1 MPNTNST
8 VFNGSTINLSNFDL
22 GEGPVFVDLD
32 INSAGALTPNNAPS
46 QDGVLRMGEEET
58 ALSDVENIIGTDLG
72 ERLFGSEEDGFI
84 LAGGGDDTVHPFNG
98 DDVVNG
104 GLGVHTLLLNAING
118 PLSIDLKR
126 GFANTDGQS
135 NAISNFE
142 NVTGSNLFSDRISG
156 DRNDNV
162 LSGGAGG
169 DDTLKGKNGDDQ
181 LLDEA
186 GEDRLQGGRG
196 DDALFG
202 GADDDLLIGG
212 HDDDTLTGGEGRDL
226 AEDDTSPLDT
236 GVIVDPEAPPTTI
249 PIEGSAADLLPEI
262 GIDMSR
268 LSAEVAGDGDEDAT
282 IARIEGSW
290 AAIKDDVEATHPEL
304 VNSIQATVD
313 MARTSVDANRPADA
327 DKAFSLL
334 NDLIDKFTG
343 DS

>member
-46 QDGVLRMGEEET
+46 QDGVLRIGEEGT

-104 GLGVHTLLLNAING
+104 RLGVDTLLLNAING

-202 GADDDLLIGG
+202 GADNDLLIGG
-212 HDDDTLTGGEGRDL
+212 RDDDTLTGGEGGDRFVFRGRCDDDVITDL
-226 AEDDTSPLDT
+226 TFADGDEIKISGQRLINSEADLISFAERLNEDNKQSTLATIEGDDLRLDT
-236 GVIVDPEAPPTTI
+236 GQSEIL
-249 PIEGSAADLLPEI
+249 IENVASDWAEGLL
-262 GIDMSR
+262 
-268 LSAEVAGDGDEDAT
+268 LA
-282 IARIEGSW
+282 
-290 AAIKDDVEATHPEL
+290 
-304 VNSIQATVD
+304 
-313 MARTSVDANRPADA
+313 
-327 DKAFSLL
+327 
-334 NDLIDKFTG
+334 
-343 DS
+343 

>member
-212 HDDDTLTGGEGRDL
+212 HDDDTLTGGEGGDRFVFRGRCDDDVITDL
-226 AEDDTSPLDT
+226 TFADGDEIKISGQRLINSEADLISFTERLNENNEQSTLATIEGDDLRLDT
-236 GVIVDPEAPPTTI
+236 GQSEIL
-249 PIEGSAADLLPEI
+249 IENVASDWAEGLL
-262 GIDMSR
+262 
-268 LSAEVAGDGDEDAT
+268 LA
-282 IARIEGSW
+282 
-290 AAIKDDVEATHPEL
+290 
-304 VNSIQATVD
+304 
-313 MARTSVDANRPADA
+313 
-327 DKAFSLL
+327 
-334 NDLIDKFTG
+334 
-343 DS
+343 

>member
-46 QDGVLRMGEEET
+46 QDGVLRIGEEGT

-104 GLGVHTLLLNAING
+104 RLGVDTLLLNAING

-126 GFANTDGQS
+126 GFVNTDGQS

-202 GADDDLLIGG
+202 GADNDLLIGG
-212 HDDDTLTGGEGRDL
+212 RDDDTLTGGEGGDRFAFRGRYDDDVITDL
-226 AEDDTSPLDT
+226 TFADGDEIKISGQRLINSEADLISFAERLNENNEQSTLATIEGDDLRLDT
-236 GVIVDPEAPPTTI
+236 GQSEIL
-249 PIEGSAADLLPEI
+249 IENVVSDWAEGLL
-262 GIDMSR
+262 
-268 LSAEVAGDGDEDAT
+268 LA
-282 IARIEGSW
+282 
-290 AAIKDDVEATHPEL
+290 
-304 VNSIQATVD
+304 
-313 MARTSVDANRPADA
+313 
-327 DKAFSLL
+327 
-334 NDLIDKFTG
+334 
-343 DS
+343 

>member
-1 MPNTNST
+1 MSNTNST

-46 QDGVLRMGEEET
+46 QDGVLRIGEEET
-58 ALSDVENIIGTDLG
+58 ALSDVENIISTDLG

-186 GEDRLQGGRG
+186 GEDRLEGGRG

-212 HDDDTLTGGEGRDL
+212 HDDDTLTGGEEGDRFVFRGRCDDDVITDL
-226 AEDDTSPLDT
+226 TFADGDEIKISGQRLINSEADLISFAERLNEDNKQSTLATIEGDDLRLDT
-236 GVIVDPEAPPTTI
+236 GQSEIL
-249 PIEGSAADLLPEI
+249 IENVASDWAEGLL
-262 GIDMSR
+262 
-268 LSAEVAGDGDEDAT
+268 LA
-282 IARIEGSW
+282 
-290 AAIKDDVEATHPEL
+290 
-304 VNSIQATVD
+304 
-313 MARTSVDANRPADA
+313 
-327 DKAFSLL
+327 
-334 NDLIDKFTG
+334 
-343 DS
+343 

>member
-84 LAGGGDDTVHPFNG
+84 LAGGGDDTVHPFNA

-104 GLGVHTLLLNAING
+104 RLGVDTLPLNAING

-212 HDDDTLTGGEGRDL
+212 HDDDTLTGGEGGDRFVFRGRCDDDVITDL
-226 AEDDTSPLDT
+226 TFADGDEIKISGQRLINSEADLISFAERLNEDNKQSTLATIEGDDLRLDT
-236 GVIVDPEAPPTTI
+236 GQSEIL
-249 PIEGSAADLLPEI
+249 IENVASDWAEGLL
-262 GIDMSR
+262 
-268 LSAEVAGDGDEDAT
+268 LA
-282 IARIEGSW
+282 
-290 AAIKDDVEATHPEL
+290 
-304 VNSIQATVD
+304 
-313 MARTSVDANRPADA
+313 
-327 DKAFSLL
+327 
-334 NDLIDKFTG
+334 
-343 DS
+343 

>member
-32 INSAGALTPNNAPS
+32 INSAGALTSNNAPS
-46 QDGVLRMGEEET
+46 QDGVLRIGEEET

-212 HDDDTLTGGEGRDL
+212 HDDDTLTGGEEGDRFVFRGRCDDDVITDL
-226 AEDDTSPLDT
+226 TFA
-236 GVIVDPEAPPTTI
+236 
-249 PIEGSAADLLPEI
+249 
-262 GIDMSR
+262 
-268 LSAEVAGDGDEDAT
+268 DGDE
-282 IARIEGSW
+282 
-290 AAIKDDVEATHPEL
+290 IKISGQRLINSEA
-304 VNSIQATVD
+304 
-313 MARTSVDANRPADA
+313 
-327 DKAFSLL
+327 
-334 NDLIDKFTG
+334 DLISFAERLNEDNK
-343 DS
+343 

>member
-1 MPNTNST
+1 

-212 HDDDTLTGGEGRDL
+212 HDDDTLTGGEGGDRFVFRGRCDDDVITDL
-226 AEDDTSPLDT
+226 TFADGDEIKISGQRLINSEADLISFAERLNEDNKQSTLATIEGDDLRLDT
-236 GVIVDPEAPPTTI
+236 GQSEIL
-249 PIEGSAADLLPEI
+249 IENVASDWAEGLL
-262 GIDMSR
+262 
-268 LSAEVAGDGDEDAT
+268 LA
-282 IARIEGSW
+282 
-290 AAIKDDVEATHPEL
+290 
-304 VNSIQATVD
+304 
-313 MARTSVDANRPADA
+313 
-327 DKAFSLL
+327 
-334 NDLIDKFTG
+334 
-343 DS
+343 

>member
-22 GEGPVFVDLD
+22 GEAPVFVDLD

-46 QDGVLRMGEEET
+46 QDGVLRIGEEGT

-104 GLGVHTLLLNAING
+104 RLGVDTLLLNAING

-202 GADDDLLIGG
+202 GADNDLLIGG
-212 HDDDTLTGGEGRDL
+212 RDDDTLTGGEGGDRFVFRGRCDDDVITDL
-226 AEDDTSPLDT
+226 TFADGDEIKISGQRLINSEADLISFAERLNEDNKQSTLATIEGDDLRLDT
-236 GVIVDPEAPPTTI
+236 GQSEIL
-249 PIEGSAADLLPEI
+249 IENVVSDWAEGLL
-262 GIDMSR
+262 
-268 LSAEVAGDGDEDAT
+268 LA
-282 IARIEGSW
+282 
-290 AAIKDDVEATHPEL
+290 
-304 VNSIQATVD
+304 
-313 MARTSVDANRPADA
+313 
-327 DKAFSLL
+327 
-334 NDLIDKFTG
+334 
-343 DS
+343 

>member
-212 HDDDTLTGGEGRDL
+212 HDDDTLTGGEGGDRFVFRGRCDDDVITDL
-226 AEDDTSPLDT
+226 TFADGDEIKISGQRLINSEADLISFTERLNENNEQSTLATIEGDDLRLDT
-236 GVIVDPEAPPTTI
+236 GQSEIL
-249 PIEGSAADLLPEI
+249 IENVVSDWAEGLL
-262 GIDMSR
+262 
-268 LSAEVAGDGDEDAT
+268 LA
-282 IARIEGSW
+282 
-290 AAIKDDVEATHPEL
+290 
-304 VNSIQATVD
+304 
-313 MARTSVDANRPADA
+313 
-327 DKAFSLL
+327 
-334 NDLIDKFTG
+334 
-343 DS
+343 

>member
-212 HDDDTLTGGEGRDL
+212 HDDDTLTGGEGGDRFVFRGRCDDDVITDL
-226 AEDDTSPLDT
+226 TFADGDEIKISGQRLINSEADLISFAERLNEDNKQSTLATIEGDDLRLDT
-236 GVIVDPEAPPTTI
+236 GQSEIL
-249 PIEGSAADLLPEI
+249 IENVASDWAEGLL
-262 GIDMSR
+262 
-268 LSAEVAGDGDEDAT
+268 LA
-282 IARIEGSW
+282 
-290 AAIKDDVEATHPEL
+290 
-304 VNSIQATVD
+304 
-313 MARTSVDANRPADA
+313 
-327 DKAFSLL
+327 
-334 NDLIDKFTG
+334 
-343 DS
+343 

>member
-1 MPNTNST
+1 MSNTNST

-22 GEGPVFVDLD
+22 GDGPVFVDLD

-46 QDGVLRMGEEET
+46 QDGVLRIGEEET

-212 HDDDTLTGGEGRDL
+212 HDDDTLTGGEGGDRFVFRGRCDDDVITDL
-226 AEDDTSPLDT
+226 TFADGDEIKISGQRLINSEADLISFAERLNEDNKQSTLATIEGDDLRLDT
-236 GVIVDPEAPPTTI
+236 GQSEIL
-249 PIEGSAADLLPEI
+249 IENVASDWAEGLL
-262 GIDMSR
+262 
-268 LSAEVAGDGDEDAT
+268 LA
-282 IARIEGSW
+282 
-290 AAIKDDVEATHPEL
+290 
-304 VNSIQATVD
+304 
-313 MARTSVDANRPADA
+313 
-327 DKAFSLL
+327 
-334 NDLIDKFTG
+334 
-343 DS
+343 

>member
-46 QDGVLRMGEEET
+46 QDGVLRIGEEET

-212 HDDDTLTGGEGRDL
+212 HDDDTLTGGEGGDRFVFRGRCDDDVITDL
-226 AEDDTSPLDT
+226 TFADGDEIKISGQRLINSEADLISFAERLNEDNKQSTLATIEGDDLRLDT
-236 GVIVDPEAPPTTI
+236 GQSEIL
-249 PIEGSAADLLPEI
+249 IENVASDWAEGLL
-262 GIDMSR
+262 
-268 LSAEVAGDGDEDAT
+268 LA
-282 IARIEGSW
+282 
-290 AAIKDDVEATHPEL
+290 
-304 VNSIQATVD
+304 
-313 MARTSVDANRPADA
+313 
-327 DKAFSLL
+327 
-334 NDLIDKFTG
+334 
-343 DS
+343 

>member
-46 QDGVLRMGEEET
+46 QDGVLRIGEEGT

-212 HDDDTLTGGEGRDL
+212 HDDDTLTGGEGGDRFVFRGRCDDDVITDL
-226 AEDDTSPLDT
+226 TFADGDEIKISGQRLINSEADLISFTERLNENNEQSTLATIEGDDLRLDT
-236 GVIVDPEAPPTTI
+236 GQSEIL
-249 PIEGSAADLLPEI
+249 IENVASDWAEGLL
-262 GIDMSR
+262 
-268 LSAEVAGDGDEDAT
+268 LA
-282 IARIEGSW
+282 
-290 AAIKDDVEATHPEL
+290 
-304 VNSIQATVD
+304 
-313 MARTSVDANRPADA
+313 
-327 DKAFSLL
+327 
-334 NDLIDKFTG
+334 
-343 DS
+343 

>member
-46 QDGVLRMGEEET
+46 QDGVLRMGEEGT

-212 HDDDTLTGGEGRDL
+212 HDDDTLTGGEGGDRFVFRGRCDDDVITDL
-226 AEDDTSPLDT
+226 TFADGDEIKISGQRLINSEADLISFAERLNEDNKQSTLATIEGDDLRLDT
-236 GVIVDPEAPPTTI
+236 GQSEIL
-249 PIEGSAADLLPEI
+249 IENVASDWAEGLL
-262 GIDMSR
+262 
-268 LSAEVAGDGDEDAT
+268 LA
-282 IARIEGSW
+282 
-290 AAIKDDVEATHPEL
+290 
-304 VNSIQATVD
+304 
-313 MARTSVDANRPADA
+313 
-327 DKAFSLL
+327 
-334 NDLIDKFTG
+334 
-343 DS
+343 

>member
-104 GLGVHTLLLNAING
+104 RLGVDTLLLNAING

-202 GADDDLLIGG
+202 GADNDLLIGG
-212 HDDDTLTGGEGRDL
+212 RDDDTLTGGEGGDRFVFRGRCDDDVITDL
-226 AEDDTSPLDT
+226 TFA
-236 GVIVDPEAPPTTI
+236 
-249 PIEGSAADLLPEI
+249 
-262 GIDMSR
+262 
-268 LSAEVAGDGDEDAT
+268 DGDEIKISGQRLINSEADLISFTERLNENNEQSTLAT
-282 IARIEGSW
+282 IEGDDLRLNTGQSEILIENVVSDW
-290 AAIKDDVEATHPEL
+290 AEG
-304 VNSIQATVD
+304 
-313 MARTSVDANRPADA
+313 
-327 DKAFSLL
+327 LL
-334 NDLIDKFTG
+334 LA
-343 DS
+343 

>member
-22 GEGPVFVDLD
+22 GDGPVFVDLD

-46 QDGVLRMGEEET
+46 QDGVLRIGEEET

-118 PLSIDLKR
+118 PLWIDLKR

-212 HDDDTLTGGEGRDL
+212 HDDDTLTGGEGGDRFVFRGRCDDDVITDL
-226 AEDDTSPLDT
+226 TFADGDEIKISGQRLINSEADLISFAERLNEDNKQSTLATIEGDDLRLDT
-236 GVIVDPEAPPTTI
+236 GQSEIL
-249 PIEGSAADLLPEI
+249 IENVASDWAEGLL
-262 GIDMSR
+262 
-268 LSAEVAGDGDEDAT
+268 LA
-282 IARIEGSW
+282 
-290 AAIKDDVEATHPEL
+290 
-304 VNSIQATVD
+304 
-313 MARTSVDANRPADA
+313 
-327 DKAFSLL
+327 
-334 NDLIDKFTG
+334 
-343 DS
+343 

>member
-46 QDGVLRMGEEET
+46 QDGVLRIGEEGT

-104 GLGVHTLLLNAING
+104 RLGVDTLLLNAING

-202 GADDDLLIGG
+202 GADNDLLIGG
-212 HDDDTLTGGEGRDL
+212 RDDDTLTGGEGGDRFVFRGRCDDDVITDL
-226 AEDDTSPLDT
+226 TFADGDEIKISGQRLINSEADLISFTERLNENNEQSTLATIEGDDLRLDT
-236 GVIVDPEAPPTTI
+236 GQSEIL
-249 PIEGSAADLLPEI
+249 IENVVSDWAEGLL
-262 GIDMSR
+262 
-268 LSAEVAGDGDEDAT
+268 LA
-282 IARIEGSW
+282 
-290 AAIKDDVEATHPEL
+290 
-304 VNSIQATVD
+304 
-313 MARTSVDANRPADA
+313 
-327 DKAFSLL
+327 
-334 NDLIDKFTG
+334 
-343 DS
+343 

>member
-104 GLGVHTLLLNAING
+104 RLGVDTLLLNAING

-212 HDDDTLTGGEGRDL
+212 HDDDTLTGGEGGDRFVFRGRCDDDVITDL
-226 AEDDTSPLDT
+226 TFADGDEIKISGQRLINSEADLISFAERLNEDNKQSTLATIEGDDLRLDT
-236 GVIVDPEAPPTTI
+236 GQSEIL
-249 PIEGSAADLLPEI
+249 IENVASDWAEGLL
-262 GIDMSR
+262 
-268 LSAEVAGDGDEDAT
+268 LA
-282 IARIEGSW
+282 
-290 AAIKDDVEATHPEL
+290 
-304 VNSIQATVD
+304 
-313 MARTSVDANRPADA
+313 
-327 DKAFSLL
+327 
-334 NDLIDKFTG
+334 
-343 DS
+343 

>member
-202 GADDDLLIGG
+202 GADNDLLIGG
-212 HDDDTLTGGEGRDL
+212 RDDDTLTGGEGGDRFVFRGRCDDDVITDL
-226 AEDDTSPLDT
+226 TFADGDEIKISGQRLINSEADLISFAERLNEDNKQSTLATIEGDDLRLDT
-236 GVIVDPEAPPTTI
+236 GQSEIL
-249 PIEGSAADLLPEI
+249 IENVVSDWAEGLL
-262 GIDMSR
+262 
-268 LSAEVAGDGDEDAT
+268 LA
-282 IARIEGSW
+282 
-290 AAIKDDVEATHPEL
+290 
-304 VNSIQATVD
+304 
-313 MARTSVDANRPADA
+313 
-327 DKAFSLL
+327 
-334 NDLIDKFTG
+334 
-343 DS
+343 

>member
-46 QDGVLRMGEEET
+46 QDGVLRIGEEGT

-212 HDDDTLTGGEGRDL
+212 HDDDTLTGGEGGDRFVFRGRCDDDVITDL
-226 AEDDTSPLDT
+226 TFADGDEIKISGQRLINSEADLISFAERLNEDNKQSTLATIEGDDLRLDT
-236 GVIVDPEAPPTTI
+236 GQSEIL
-249 PIEGSAADLLPEI
+249 IENVASDWAEGLL
-262 GIDMSR
+262 
-268 LSAEVAGDGDEDAT
+268 LA
-282 IARIEGSW
+282 
-290 AAIKDDVEATHPEL
+290 
-304 VNSIQATVD
+304 
-313 MARTSVDANRPADA
+313 
-327 DKAFSLL
+327 
-334 NDLIDKFTG
+334 
-343 DS
+343 

>member
-1 MPNTNST
+1 MSNTNST

-46 QDGVLRMGEEET
+46 QDGVLRIGEEET

-212 HDDDTLTGGEGRDL
+212 HDDDTLTGGEGGDRFVFRGRCDDDVITDL
-226 AEDDTSPLDT
+226 TFADGDEIKISGQRLINSEADLISFAERLNEDNKQSTLATIEGDDLRLDT
-236 GVIVDPEAPPTTI
+236 GQSEIL
-249 PIEGSAADLLPEI
+249 IENVASDWAEGLL
-262 GIDMSR
+262 
-268 LSAEVAGDGDEDAT
+268 LA
-282 IARIEGSW
+282 
-290 AAIKDDVEATHPEL
+290 
-304 VNSIQATVD
+304 
-313 MARTSVDANRPADA
+313 
-327 DKAFSLL
+327 
-334 NDLIDKFTG
+334 
-343 DS
+343 

>member
-202 GADDDLLIGG
+202 GADNDLLIGG
-212 HDDDTLTGGEGRDL
+212 RDDDTLTGGEGGDRFVFRGRCDDDVITDL
-226 AEDDTSPLDT
+226 TFADGDEIKISGQRLINSEADLISFTERLNENNEQSTLATIEGDDLRLDT
-236 GVIVDPEAPPTTI
+236 GQSEIL
-249 PIEGSAADLLPEI
+249 IENVASDWAEGLL
-262 GIDMSR
+262 
-268 LSAEVAGDGDEDAT
+268 LA
-282 IARIEGSW
+282 
-290 AAIKDDVEATHPEL
+290 
-304 VNSIQATVD
+304 
-313 MARTSVDANRPADA
+313 
-327 DKAFSLL
+327 
-334 NDLIDKFTG
+334 
-343 DS
+343 

>member
-46 QDGVLRMGEEET
+46 QDGVLRIGEEGT

-104 GLGVHTLLLNAING
+104 RLGVDTLLLNAING

-202 GADDDLLIGG
+202 GADNDLLIGG
-212 HDDDTLTGGEGRDL
+212 RDDDTLTGGEGGDRFVFRGRCDDDVITDL
-226 AEDDTSPLDT
+226 TFADGDEIKISGQRLINSEADLISFAERLNEDNKQSTLATIEGDDLRLDT
-236 GVIVDPEAPPTTI
+236 GQSEIL
-249 PIEGSAADLLPEI
+249 IENVVSDWAEGLL
-262 GIDMSR
+262 
-268 LSAEVAGDGDEDAT
+268 LA
-282 IARIEGSW
+282 
-290 AAIKDDVEATHPEL
+290 
-304 VNSIQATVD
+304 
-313 MARTSVDANRPADA
+313 
-327 DKAFSLL
+327 
-334 NDLIDKFTG
+334 
-343 DS
+343 

>member
-46 QDGVLRMGEEET
+46 QDGVLRIGEEGT

-202 GADDDLLIGG
+202 GADNDLLIGG
-212 HDDDTLTGGEGRDL
+212 RDDDTLTGGEGGDRFVFRGRCDDDVITDL
-226 AEDDTSPLDT
+226 TFADGDEIKISGQRLINSEADLISFTERLNENNEQSTLATIEGDDLRLDT
-236 GVIVDPEAPPTTI
+236 GQSEIL
-249 PIEGSAADLLPEI
+249 IENVASDWAEGLL
-262 GIDMSR
+262 
-268 LSAEVAGDGDEDAT
+268 LA
-282 IARIEGSW
+282 
-290 AAIKDDVEATHPEL
+290 
-304 VNSIQATVD
+304 
-313 MARTSVDANRPADA
+313 
-327 DKAFSLL
+327 
-334 NDLIDKFTG
+334 
-343 DS
+343 

>member
-104 GLGVHTLLLNAING
+104 RLGVDTLLLNAING

-202 GADDDLLIGG
+202 GADNDLLIGG
-212 HDDDTLTGGEGRDL
+212 RDDDTLTGGEGGDRFVFRGRCDDDVITDL
-226 AEDDTSPLDT
+226 TFADGDEIKISGQRLINSEADLISFTERLNENNEQSTLATIEGDDLRLDT
-236 GVIVDPEAPPTTI
+236 GQSEIL
-249 PIEGSAADLLPEI
+249 IENVASDWAEGLL
-262 GIDMSR
+262 
-268 LSAEVAGDGDEDAT
+268 LA
-282 IARIEGSW
+282 
-290 AAIKDDVEATHPEL
+290 
-304 VNSIQATVD
+304 
-313 MARTSVDANRPADA
+313 
-327 DKAFSLL
+327 
-334 NDLIDKFTG
+334 
-343 DS
+343 

>member
-46 QDGVLRMGEEET
+46 QDGVLRIGEEGT

-104 GLGVHTLLLNAING
+104 RLGVDTLLLNAING

-202 GADDDLLIGG
+202 GADNDLLIGG
-212 HDDDTLTGGEGRDL
+212 RDDDTLTGGEGGDRFVFRGRCDDDVITDL
-226 AEDDTSPLDT
+226 TFA
-236 GVIVDPEAPPTTI
+236 
-249 PIEGSAADLLPEI
+249 
-262 GIDMSR
+262 
-268 LSAEVAGDGDEDAT
+268 DGDEIKISGQRLINSEADLISFTERLNENNEQSTLAT
-282 IARIEGSW
+282 IEGDDLRLNTGQSEILIENVVSDW
-290 AAIKDDVEATHPEL
+290 AEG
-304 VNSIQATVD
+304 
-313 MARTSVDANRPADA
+313 
-327 DKAFSLL
+327 LL
-334 NDLIDKFTG
+334 LA
-343 DS
+343 